1 MGRDPEYMHHVVR
14 LAREAQ
20 QAGNL
25 PIGGV
30 VSLNGKVV
38 AGGRNSIWVP
48 EFNLSKHAEFE
59 ALKAVPTELWARSK
73 EMTLYYTT
81 LEPCLMCIGAI
92 LLYRIGR
99 AVFGSSGSRGGAS
112 CVFSHL
118 PPSFEAELQ
127 ALEWVGPVLPQE
139 CDELYETT
147 LTLLAEHRSRF

>member
-1 MGRDPEYMHHVVR
+1 MHHVVQ

-25 PIGGV
+25 PIGAV

-38 AGGRNSIWVP
+38 PGGRNSIWVP

-59 ALKAVPTELWARSK
+59 ALKAVPAELWARSK

-92 LLYRIGR
+92 FIVSIASSLVPAIA
-99 AVFGSSGSRGGAS
+99 AVVLPVCSVTCHLPSRPSYKLWNGSVQCSRG
-112 CVFSHL
+112 V
-118 PPSFEAELQ
+118 
-127 ALEWVGPVLPQE
+127 
-139 CDELYETT
+139 
-147 LTLLAEHRSRF
+147 R